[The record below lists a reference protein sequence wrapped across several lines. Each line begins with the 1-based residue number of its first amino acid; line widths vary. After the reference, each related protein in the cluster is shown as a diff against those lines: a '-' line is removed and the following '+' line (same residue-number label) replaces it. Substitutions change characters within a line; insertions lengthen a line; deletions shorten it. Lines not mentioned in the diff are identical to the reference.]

1 MSGRLIWFQ
10 FESIDAE
17 TRFVREYLPNAWE
30 RFEASDFFE
39 TGWFWRYGQYIEYD
53 AGPDGGIY
61 INVEGDLDRLV
72 EAEAPRWNAF
82 EGLTDWT
89 VNQPQ
94 ADGDSLLAQ
103 QRDSKGEVAG
113 EWDYRLKPLVTR
125 FVLEYSQK
133 FTEPLPL
140 LTDDAPTSKDKV
152 IDGYGY
158 WVVIH
163 YLMAQAGYDWY
174 DETDA
179 CLTAMQNRVKSIAAY
194 RGAEAARAEYERLLS
209 EWKSHREDLEQWL
222 EEAPTGE
229 ATVE

>member
-140 LTDDAPTSKDKV
+140 LTDDAPTAKTK
-152 IDGYGY
+152 
-158 WVVIH
+158 
-163 YLMAQAGYDWY
+163 
-174 DETDA
+174 
-179 CLTAMQNRVKSIAAY
+179 
-194 RGAEAARAEYERLLS
+194 
-209 EWKSHREDLEQWL
+209 
-222 EEAPTGE
+222 
-229 ATVE
+229 